1 MAIQTIKATIQMR
14 KGLEDDFDADQMTA
28 GEWAVSTDKKY
39 VRMCFAP
46 GIVLRMATYEG
57 FETDMEQIRDIL
69 RECQDIRMAVERFE
83 ELAEQHK
90 NDAANSAL
98 LSESWAHG
106 DTGVRAEED
115 MDNSKYWSQQSKS
128 EADRAKEEADRASSI
143 VGLDIDSELSE
154 TSVNPVQNKVIT
166 EALKNVDISAKSISF
181 EEAANREN
189 IESGEK
195 IPVLF
200 GKLKKWLSDLKSAA
214 FYNVVNNLLA
224 TQAGVAVLDA
234 RQGKIL
240 NDKINNVKNSQTIIK
255 KLWEGDLSLAQH
267 TAKYNT
273 SVSEFDFILFVGY
286 AAVNYLTPVFELF
299 DTVLINTAPDR
310 LYRLGKVVNV
320 FNAGITIRFEDS
332 TRTIY
337 VNTSYRYDIP
347 NNKLDDYIGQ
357 YHIRLILGIK
367 LA

>member
-1 MAIQTIKATIQMR
+1 MAIQTIKATIQNR
-14 KGLEDDFDADQMTA
+14 HGLERDFDADQMTA
-28 GEWAVSTDKKY
+28 GEWAVSTDEKY

-46 GIVLRMATYEG
+46 GIVLRMATYEA
-57 FETDMEQIRDIL
+57 FEQDMVEIQTILATCRDI
-69 RECQDIRMAVERFE
+69 QAAVERFE
-83 ELAEQHK
+83 QLAEQHTSQAEEWSVTSK
-90 NDAANSAL
+90 
-98 LSESWAHG
+98 SWAVG
-106 DTGVRAEED
+106 GTGTREGENTN
-115 MDNSKYWSQQSKS
+115 NSKYWSQQAER

-214 FYNVVNNLLA
+214 FYNVVDNLLA